1 MIRIL
6 SRDKTHLEVLT
17 TERMMNSLVHHTG
30 LDMYAQ
36 QHSDSVTIQEGDYSG
51 LNFSSE
57 QGETEQLNPC
67 LVLSYLRI
75 ICFIYF
81 KLELLT

>member
-57 QGETEQLNPC
+57 QGKTAFNPC
-67 LVLSYLRI
+67 FVLNYLRI
-75 ICFIYF
+75 ICVIYF